1 MVVSHSC
8 VSSSQLCKLVPV
20 HKIEV
25 LNYVAGF
32 PCSCTVEESIDYVLW
47 LLLFPLLKVLLVA
60 LLLPN
65 STLLLGGH
73 MLYVGLS
80 IF

>member
-1 MVVSHSC
+1 MFHLILRSQKEMVVSHSC

-25 LNYVAGF
+25 FDYVAGF
-32 PCSCTVEESIDYVLW
+32 PCCSCTVEESIDYVLW

-65 STLLLGGH
+65 
-73 MLYVGLS
+73 
-80 IF
+80 